1 MQKKKKENGIFD
13 CRAIGIAKSKNSN
26 ENELTGTTVLTS
38 PIFSAS
44 AAV

>member
-1 MQKKKKENGIFD
+1 MQGKKNANGIFD
-13 CRAIGIAKSKNSN
+13 CRAIGIAKSKDSK
-26 ENELTGTTVLTS
+26 ENELTGTIVLTS